1 MRHTQILKAIDPL
14 VGRLGMLLPRP
25 EGKLELD
32 FVPRTVLF
40 IRPGGIGDA
49 VLLIPAIRAFRAR
62 YPDVA
67 VDLLVER
74 RNAGVFSLCPEVRL
88 VCCYDIPSELF
99 SILRSRYDVV
109 IDTEQWHRLSS
120 VVARVVRAVVRIG
133 FATNNRSRF
142 FSNQVSYGQDD
153 YEADSFMHLL
163 SPLEFVPDRKE
174 YGMFLSIPS
183 RYAGAADVFLAPLGG
198 GPFVT
203 LFPGAS
209 IAERRWGPEKFRE
222 LARRLRRI
230 CEVVIVGGLVDHD
243 DAESIEQSGALNL
256 AGKTTLAET
265 AAIIAR
271 SSLLVSGDSGILHI
285 AVGLG
290 IPTVSLFGPG
300 RARKWAPRGANHIV
314 INRNLPCSPC
324 TTFGYTPK
332 CPINARCMAEISV
345 DEVEQAVMTL
355 LARKFFTSATKALTN
370 PGAVGI

>member
-1 MRHTQILKAIDPL
+1 
-14 VGRLGMLLPRP
+14 LGMLLPRP
-25 EGKLELD
+25 KGKTD
-32 FVPRTVLF
+32 FVPQKVLF

-49 VLLIPAIRAFRAR
+49 VLLIPAIRALCAC
-62 YPDVA
+62 YPQMA
-67 VDLLVER
+67 VEVLAEQ

-99 SILRSRYDVV
+99 AILRSRYDV
-109 IDTEQWHRLSS
+109 IFDTEQWHRLSS
-120 VVARVVRAVVRIG
+120 VMARIIRASVRIG
-133 FATNNRSRF
+133 FSTNDRSRF

-153 YEADSFMHLL
+153 YEADSFMHML
-163 SPLEFVPDRKE
+163 SPLVHVPESEE
-174 YGMFLSIPS
+174 YGSFLSIS
-183 RYAGAADVFLAPLGG
+183 VRDSEAAAAFLSVLGG
-198 GPFVT
+198 GVLVT

-209 IAERRWGPEKFRE
+209 ITERRWGPEKFCE
-222 LARRLRRI
+222 LTRRLQGT
-230 CEVVIVGGLVDHD
+230 CEVVVVGGAVDRD
-243 DAESIEQSGALNL
+243 DAESIEQAGALNL

-355 LARKFFTSATKALTN
+355 LARKNFGKRNKSLD
-370 PGAVGI
+370 